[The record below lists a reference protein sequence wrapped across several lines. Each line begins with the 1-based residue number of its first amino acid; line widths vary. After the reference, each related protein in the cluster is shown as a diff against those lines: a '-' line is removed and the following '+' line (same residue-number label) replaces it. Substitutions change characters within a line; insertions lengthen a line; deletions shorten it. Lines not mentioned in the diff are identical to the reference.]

1 MAEEIVFES
10 LNDIEKHYGKA
21 RKAVSDDEV
30 AVKALS
36 LEERE
41 AKADFRE
48 NAAIKRELD
57 AHRRDALATAGIPED
72 FHDFVTGNTPEEIDA
87 SVAKVKTRIDKL
99 TAGKTDDDDA
109 AAALYGKPV
118 QGGGTPP
125 PPRENDED
133 KFVHDFEK
141 RWNGKGANGGE
152 GVTQPEIDRYVRT
165 RTGANM
171 TRHLRDNS
179 RIPSVRAALAS
190 VKD

>member
-1 MAEEIVFES
+1 MADETFDS
-10 LNDIEKHYGKA
+10 LDAIEKHYGKA

-72 FHDFVTGNTPEEIDA
+72 FYDFVTGNTPEEIDA
-87 SVAKVKTRIDKL
+87 SVTKVKTRIDKL

>member
-1 MAEEIVFES
+1 MADEEFDS
-10 LNDIEKHYGKA
+10 LDAIEKHFGKA

-48 NAAIKRELD
+48 RTAIQREL
-57 AHRRDALATAGIPED
+57 AGHRREALAAAGIPED
-72 FHDFVTGNTPEEIDA
+72 FHEFVTGNTPEEIDA
-87 SVAKVKTRIDKL
+87 SVARVKGRVEKL
-99 TAGKTDDDDA
+99 TAGKTTDDA
-109 AAALYGKPV
+109 EAVKLYGSPV
-118 QGGGTPP
+118 QGGGAPP
-125 PPRENDED
+125 PPRDTDEN
-133 KFVHDFEK
+133 KFIHDFES
-141 RWNGKGANGGE
+141 RWNENGANGGK
-152 GVTQPEIDRYVRT
+152 GVTKQEIDRYVQA